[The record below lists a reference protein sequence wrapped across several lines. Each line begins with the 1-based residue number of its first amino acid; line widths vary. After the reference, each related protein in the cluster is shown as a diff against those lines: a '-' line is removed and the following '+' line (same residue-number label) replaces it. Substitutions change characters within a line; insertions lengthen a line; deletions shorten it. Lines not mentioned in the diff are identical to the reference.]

1 MRKKVK
7 KETKLQLHRE
17 TLRALAQIEEA
28 RLERVDG
35 ASGFVGTSCIN
46 SCYGAGV
53 CVLK

>member
-28 RLERVDG
+28 RLEKVDG
-35 ASGFVGTSCIN
+35 ASGVYGTSCVH
-46 SCYGAGV
+46 SCPAGGI